1 MNKKRS
7 RFIALFTALTLV
19 ASLYHVQPVRAA
31 ETVITEAAE
40 VTAART
46 AKTLEATAKAAEIQ
60 KYGNVVLSLTCDE
73 IKAAG
78 YVYGDTVKVKFLGQ
92 TLKLPFVSNYSDVD
106 SGKPAI
112 LARSGD
118 PYVLLAINMGDFA
131 TKYGIAVKTVFEDN
145 TFKWDYAEGIT
156 GPVSFTISLKK
167 AGGYYEEFVL
177 HQLSYSNER
186 TDYPKLDDEEYAN
199 FRPIKTTGIGEG
211 ILYRT
216 SSPINPKN
224 NRNTYADAALK
235 KAGVTVIVNLADDEE
250 TARGYAGFDSSYYST
265 TTFTTLNMPVSFS
278 SDEFKDKLAKGLKF
292 MAKNPG
298 IYAIHCTEGKDR
310 AGFVSAILEC
320 LMGASY
326 DEVIED
332 YMTTFYNYYG
342 VKKGDKRYDA
352 IVSSNIAKSLKKA
365 FTFDKKD
372 KDLDLKS
379 ANLASRAKKYLKSI
393 GLTNSEIKALKKN
406 LSQSADIGT
415 VDTKATILS
424 SWNDDAPAKKELVSY
439 MESIT
444 NKASRDYIPVE
455 RRIAVFDLDGTLY
468 CETDP
473 NYFDHLLLEYRVL
486 KDEDYKDKASEF
498 EKKVANDV
506 VVMNETG
513 VQAQNMEVNHG
524 TAVASSFK
532 GFTPDEF
539 YDYIAEFKKTPM
551 VSYNGMTLGEAF
563 YVPMLQIV
571 EYLEANGF
579 TVYVVSGT
587 DRFIVRGL
595 LKDSKLDIPFNH
607 IIGSDET
614 LVAPDQGDTD
624 GLEYVYDDND
634 KLVFGGDFIVK
645 NLKMNKVTVIAQE
658 IGVQPVLSFGNST
671 GDSSMAEY
679 VTTNN
684 QYKSLAFMLCCDDT
698 VRENGNEAKAEK
710 MRTLCGE
717 YNWVPVSMKN
727 DWKTIYGEGVTRK

>member
-31 ETVITEAAE
+31 ETVVTAAAE
-40 VTAART
+40 VTAAAT
-46 AKTLEATAKAAEIQ
+46 VKTLQATAKADEIQ

-167 AGGYYEEFVL
+167 AGGYYEEYVL
-177 HQLSYSNER
+177 HQLSYSKER

-250 TARGYAGFDSSYYST
+250 TAKGYAGFDSSYYST
-265 TTFTTLNMPVSFS
+265 TTFTTLNMPVSLS

-365 FTFDKKD
+365 FTFGKKD
-372 KDLDLKS
+372 KNLDLKS

-424 SWNDDAPAKKELVSY
+424 AWNDDAPAKKSVKKGRTKKTSKKSGKKKVTNRSKKAASDGDETAAGSSSVSHKVY
-439 MESIT
+439 FRENTANATPSGEKKISEIADEMTVDPSVTVTITGYASTSEPEPQALAESRSNYIAD
-444 NKASRDYIPVE
+444 KFVEEYSIDASRINTRTSVSDTPQSIANVE
-455 RRIAVFDLDGTLY
+455 I
-468 CETDP
+468 
-473 NYFDHLLLEYRVL
+473 
-486 KDEDYKDKASEF
+486 S
-498 EKKVANDV
+498 KK
-506 VVMNETG
+506 
-513 VQAQNMEVNHG
+513 
-524 TAVASSFK
+524 
-532 GFTPDEF
+532 
-539 YDYIAEFKKTPM
+539 
-551 VSYNGMTLGEAF
+551 
-563 YVPMLQIV
+563 
-571 EYLEANGF
+571 
-579 TVYVVSGT
+579 
-587 DRFIVRGL
+587 
-595 LKDSKLDIPFNH
+595 
-607 IIGSDET
+607 
-614 LVAPDQGDTD
+614 
-624 GLEYVYDDND
+624 
-634 KLVFGGDFIVK
+634 
-645 NLKMNKVTVIAQE
+645 
-658 IGVQPVLSFGNST
+658 
-671 GDSSMAEY
+671 
-679 VTTNN
+679 
-684 QYKSLAFMLCCDDT
+684 
-698 VRENGNEAKAEK
+698 
-710 MRTLCGE
+710 
-717 YNWVPVSMKN
+717 
-727 DWKTIYGEGVTRK
+727 